1 MRQLS
6 WTDDMM
12 LRAET
17 PETPLQIQML
27 LIYDP
32 STAPGGKVT
41 FKGILEELDARLHL
55 ADVFRRRLTEL
66 PGGLDRPYWVD
77 DPSFDLEYHVRH
89 IGLPQPGDWRQLCI
103 QVARLHARQIDL
115 RRPPWEITVIEGL
128 NSVPGVPKGSFA
140 MALKLHHCAV
150 DGMASVQMIAA
161 MHDLAAD
168 SPRPAA
174 PDGPWQPDPLPTTAN
189 LLSRTAIKAALY
201 PVAGRARYLA
211 SSAPKAVR
219 GLAGLPAKLVSGVS
233 RMAEFGTPSFPPKTR
248 FNQTVSAHR
257 VFEARFHD
265 LDDFKR
271 IKARVPGSTVNDVA
285 LAYVGGALRHYLDG
299 HGELP
304 DESLVAACPISLRD
318 ASANDGQRQH
328 AVRPVAIARNRHR
341 RPTRPAHRD
350 RCVDRGEPVGV
361 GSVDTEPA
369 DRTDWNGADLVARGG
384 GQGSERASVLR
395 PDGRQYDRDQR
406 ARSDA
411 ADLLPR
417 RATVTRRRS
426 WATHRWHEPDPCRR
440 ELQRHAVDQ
449 RDRGPRRPAGSVEVC
464 RVHGARLC
472 GVALDR
478 GLTRSRSL
486 ERVTG
491 FEPVCT
497 ALQAAA

>member
-1 MRQLS
+1 MGERPSVQQLG

-77 DPSFDLEYHVRH
+77 DPSFDHEYHVRH

-174 PDGPWQPDPLPTTAN
+174 PDSPWQPGPLPTTAN
-189 LLSRTAIKAALY
+189 LMSRTAIKAALY
-201 PVAGRARYLA
+201 PLRASTVLA

-219 GLAGLPAKLVSGVS
+219 GLAGLPGKLVSGVS
-233 RMAEFGTPSFPPKTR
+233 RMAEIGTPSFPPKTR
-248 FNQTVSAHR
+248 FNQTVKAHR
-257 VFEARFHD
+257 VFEARFHE
-265 LDDFKR
+265 LDEFKR

-318 ASANDGQRQH
+318 ASANDGKG
-328 AVRPVAIARNRHR
+328 NM
-341 RPTRPAHRD
+341 
-350 RCVDRGEPVGV
+350 
-361 GSVDTEPA
+361 
-369 DRTDWNGADLVARGG
+369 LF
-384 GQGSERASVLR
+384 
-395 PDGRQYDRDQR
+395 GR
-406 ARSDA
+406 
-411 ADLLPR
+411 
-417 RATVTRRRS
+417 
-426 WATHRWHEPDPCRR
+426 
-440 ELQRHAVDQ
+440 LQ
-449 RDRGPRRPAGSVEVC
+449 
-464 RVHGARLC
+464 
-472 GVALDR
+472 
-478 GLTRSRSL
+478 
-486 ERVTG
+486 
-491 FEPVCT
+491 
-497 ALQAAA
+497 